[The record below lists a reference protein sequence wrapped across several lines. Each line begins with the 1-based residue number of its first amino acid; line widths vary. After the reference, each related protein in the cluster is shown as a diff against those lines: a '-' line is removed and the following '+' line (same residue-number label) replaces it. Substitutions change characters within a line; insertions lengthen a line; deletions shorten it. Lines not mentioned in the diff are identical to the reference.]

1 MYTDDIDTVNYNAPQ
16 GKAFQETKKLKE
28 LGLIETIRGVDGKVT
43 LRCSAELMGDVRRRS
58 IYTECIEYQLSQ
70 EAALLWSYLL
80 GRLANVDA
88 TQEITEIAIIR
99 PTNSKS
105 YDKSIKKSVTHI
117 LAPIYNDIFTKRHI
131 SCSRIDKPEV
141 GETQVKPKSKKQQQ
155 ARDWYEKNKME
166 TLRKKKEWYY
176 NTVKKPKEDDG
187 RI

>member
-1 MYTDDIDTVNYNAPQ
+1 
-16 GKAFQETKKLKE
+16 
-28 LGLIETIRGVDGKVT
+28 
-43 LRCSAELMGDVRRRS
+43 
-58 IYTECIEYQLSQ
+58 
-70 EAALLWSYLL
+70 LWSYLL

-117 LAPIYNDIFTKRHI
+117 LAPIYNDIFTKHHI
-131 SCSRIDKPEV
+131 SHSRVDKPEV
-141 GETQVKPKSKKQQQ
+141 GETEVKPRNKKQQQ
-155 ARDWYEKNKME
+155 ARDWYEKNRARQ
-166 TLRKKKEWYY
+166 LQKKKEWYY